1 MKTDSLF
8 YRLFQQQPEIFFELL
23 PDSPAQAAAYEFASV
38 EVKQLAFR
46 MDGLFLPKQKDS
58 RQPFYVV
65 EVQFQADEELYYR
78 LFAELFL
85 YLRQY
90 QPPHPWRVVVIY
102 PSRRVEQEQ
111 AYQFGDLLALE
122 RVTRIY
128 LDEMEVGMS
137 LGVGIVKLIVE
148 KEATAPAMAQN
159 LLQKATQASLDE
171 RKREEIFDII
181 EAIVV
186 YKFPKK
192 SRQEIARMLGIEG
205 LKQTRFY
212 QEAFAE
218 GRQEAEV
225 QLVWR
230 QLNRRLGNL
239 DPSLEQQIRRLSVEQ
254 VETLAE
260 ALLDFS
266 SVEDLQAWLQQQ

>member
-192 SRQEIARMLGIEG
+192 SRQEIARMLGIED

-218 GRQEAEV
+218 GRQEGK
-225 QLVWR
+225 Q
-230 QLNRRLGNL
+230 
-239 DPSLEQQIRRLSVEQ
+239 
-254 VETLAE
+254 ETLSKMLDAGFDWETIAQILDLPLDVVRQE
-260 ALLDFS
+260 AKKRR
-266 SVEDLQAWLQQQ
+266 